1 MKAPIC
7 EVCLNSGIL
16 CVACKRK
23 LESGEITNSDIKVSR
38 IVNKIAK
45 KFRPLDEV
53 EIKRVIE
60 GEKMAAIICR
70 KGDGPKLVGKDGVMI
85 KRLSKLFGKPLRVV
99 EESETVKEFI
109 QNLIH
114 PVPMIGLNVIYKP
127 DKEILKVI
135 IPRGEKIPASNRAFA
150 DVVKKVFGKDLIFSR
165 E

>member
-1 MKAPIC
+1 M
-7 EVCLNSGIL
+7 
-16 CVACKRK
+16 
-23 LESGEITNSDIKVSR
+23 
-38 IVNKIAK
+38 
-45 KFRPLDEV
+45 

-60 GEKMAAIICR
+60 GEKMAVIICR

-135 IPRGEKIPASNRAFA
+135 IPRGEKIPASSRAFA